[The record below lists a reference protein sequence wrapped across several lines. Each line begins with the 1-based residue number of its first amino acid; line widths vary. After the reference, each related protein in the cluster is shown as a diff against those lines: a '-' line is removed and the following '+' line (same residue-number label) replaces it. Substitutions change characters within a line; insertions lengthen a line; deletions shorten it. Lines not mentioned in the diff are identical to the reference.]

1 MDQQRLLDWLNNEKK
16 KDQSEID
23 NYKKQLVSQLKGIN
37 KEDLFKKEKPTLWKR
52 IRKMIWGI

>member
-1 MDQQRLLDWLNNEKK
+1 MDQKRLLDWLNNEKK

-23 NYKKQLVSQLKGIN
+23 NYKKQLASQLKGMK
-37 KEDLFKKEKPTLWKR
+37 KEDLFQKEKPTLWKR

>member
-1 MDQQRLLDWLNNEKK
+1 MDQKRLLDWLNNEKK

-23 NYKKQLVSQLKGIN
+23 NYKKQLVSQLKDIK

-52 IRKMIWGI
+52 IRRMIWGI

>member
-1 MDQQRLLDWLNNEKK
+1 MDQKRLLDWLNNEKK

-23 NYKKQLVSQLKGIN
+23 NHKKQLASQLKGMK

>member
-1 MDQQRLLDWLNNEKK
+1 MDQKRLLDWLNNEKK

-23 NYKKQLVSQLKGIN
+23 NYKKQLTSQLKGMK
-37 KEDLFKKEKPTLWKR
+37 KEDLFQKEKPTLWKR